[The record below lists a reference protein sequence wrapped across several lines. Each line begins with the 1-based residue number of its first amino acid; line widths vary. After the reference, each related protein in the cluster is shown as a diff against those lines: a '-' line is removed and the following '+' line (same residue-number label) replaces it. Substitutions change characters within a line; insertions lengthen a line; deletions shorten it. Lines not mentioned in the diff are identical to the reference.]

1 MSITGI
7 PTELV
12 NEICSYLVLSDWC
25 TLRTTSK
32 SLYTKSWKDF
42 VERYFK
48 SICISV
54 KSESLLRLE
63 ALAADE
69 HIRTRVQ
76 ELWIKPDLF
85 KGRYQLSLEA
95 FRRTGHAEACRTM
108 GMDLEECYTQYQAI
122 SADHLQI
129 LETETFAN
137 TLTECVA
144 RFENLKTFGL
154 RSASKASWHGPKNC
168 PFTVGQDHVLV
179 FSAIMKAV
187 VATSRHLRTLHTCN
201 GYHNSLTTTGLI
213 IPQDTQALLP
223 PLLRELESLHLCE
236 LAKSPDE
243 NPINIMSDIL
253 IEAAPSLKIL
263 TYSQCCPNRNMSSS
277 YLTEIAERLNFTRL
291 TELHLCWI
299 EITPYSFETFLRT
312 AAPTLKSLRLE
323 SVNLNENNRP
333 PLISDEDAITLGIR
347 WLGLIKDP
355 IKRAW
360 GQIFTML
367 LDQTSLEYL
376 SMETIGFRRYPITIM
391 DSLSDVSGK
400 PSSMD
405 HSVTCYDSARA
416 RISFRE
422 WIGKL
427 QAQPSRYLGHNLP
440 GSKSNLSRTE
450 IVYTDIILGSV
461 VAEHI
466 LVRRSR
472 PRARRLLR

>member
-1 MSITGI
+1 MSITRI

-12 NEICSYLVLSDWC
+12 IEICSYLELSDWC
-25 TLRTTSK
+25 TLRATCDL
-32 SLYTKSWKDF
+32 LYTKSWEEFAK
-42 VERYFK
+42 RYFK

-54 KSESLLRLE
+54 KSDSLHRLGQ
-63 ALAADE
+63 LAADE
-69 HIRTRVQ
+69 SIRTRVQ

-122 SADHLQI
+122 AADHLQI
-129 LETETFAN
+129 LESETFAN
-137 TLTECVA
+137 TLTKCVA

-154 RSASKASWHGPKNC
+154 RSSSKASWHGPKNC

-179 FSAIMKAV
+179 FSAMMKAV
-187 VATSRHLRTLHTCN
+187 VATSRHLKTLHTCN
-201 GYHNSLTTTGLI
+201 GYHNSLTTTGLAVS
-213 IPQDTQALLP
+213 QDTQELLP

-236 LAKSPDE
+236 LAKNPDE

-253 IEAAPSLKIL
+253 VEAAPSLKVL

-277 YLTEIAERLNFTRL
+277 YLTEISERLHFTRL

-299 EITPYSFETFLRT
+299 EITPYSFETLLRT
-312 AAPTLKSLRLE
+312 AVPTLKSLSLE
-323 SVNLNENNRP
+323 SVNLNENNKP
-333 PLISDEDAITLGIR
+333 PLITDEEAITLGIR

-355 IKRAW
+355 IRRAW
-360 GQIFTML
+360 ERIFAML

-405 HSVTCYDSARA
+405 SSVTCYDSAQA
-416 RISFRE
+416 RVSFRE
-422 WIGKL
+422 WISNL
-427 QAQPSRYLGHNLP
+427 QALPSRYLGHNLP
-440 GSKSNLSRTE
+440 GSKYSSQALHCM
-450 IVYTDIILGSV
+450 Y
-461 VAEHI
+461 
-466 LVRRSR
+466 
-472 PRARRLLR
+472 